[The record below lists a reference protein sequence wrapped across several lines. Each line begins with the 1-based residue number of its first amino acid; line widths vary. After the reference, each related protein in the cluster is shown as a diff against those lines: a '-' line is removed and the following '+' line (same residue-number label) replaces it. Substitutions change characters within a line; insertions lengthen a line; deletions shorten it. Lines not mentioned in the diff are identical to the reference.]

1 MHKTK
6 IEICH
11 DLLRDLEAASP
22 GHENQITIIF
32 EQIVRFSLNFVC
44 ISSLIPKKD
53 RDSLANNNQA
63 FTETN
68 RPLTMAD
75 FGDIHTISPK

>member
-1 MHKTK
+1 MY
-6 IEICH
+6 
-11 DLLRDLEAASP
+11 LFSP
-22 GHENQITIIF
+22 VKWPF
-32 EQIVRFSLNFVC
+32 
-44 ISSLIPKKD
+44 PKKI
-53 RDSLANNNQA
+53 DSLANNNQA